1 VNCTVGGAMVVC
13 VFAVLGALPGCYVWL
28 VELQTADM
36 LL

>member
-1 VNCTVGGAMVVC
+1 
-13 VFAVLGALPGCYVWL
+13 VFAVFGALPGCYVWS